1 MAKKKDIK
9 NWIIFL
15 LIVVA
20 SFFIYTNIFSVADYS
35 TGVYLSPEAK
45 GLYQHSGVV
54 SREKL
59 NLVGNECLPA
69 VGFYYWGSS
78 EGYIFADISTIKTA
92 THTYKFEIINIRR
105 EYALSDSSSRCSPPT
120 YNAKVY
126 EDNLLIDFISFERPQ
141 ICSGF
146 NTQAFRNYSEIN
158 VVFRDN
164 FEHSTNSCSSGEAQT
179 YTDNYYM
186 ITSKY
191 EPKYPADTIKFN
203 LSIKNVNDNNMTLVV
218 HAKVKYDN
226 YLADLSIFQDNLF
239 VLNKVQNLNQG
250 DNFLEFVIGKP
261 VHEDFTLV
269 PKVKL
274 YIPTSNIQGIN
285 TVDVYGDVKYRISPY
300 GQFLIVNKND
310 YEYYRIGD
318 FTGDSFPFLFDG
330 ENVTDDDDGGI
341 GDEENNSNI
350 YFIIGGIILITFLAW
365 LYKKTRK

>member
-1 MAKKKDIK
+1 
-9 NWIIFL
+9 
-15 LIVVA
+15 
-20 SFFIYTNIFSVADYS
+20 
-35 TGVYLSPEAK
+35 
-45 GLYQHSGVV
+45 
-54 SREKL
+54 
-59 NLVGNECLPA
+59 
-69 VGFYYWGSS
+69 
-78 EGYIFADISTIKTA
+78 
-92 THTYKFEIINIRR
+92 
-105 EYALSDSSSRCSPPT
+105 
-120 YNAKVY
+120 
-126 EDNLLIDFISFERPQ
+126 
-141 ICSGF
+141 
-146 NTQAFRNYSEIN
+146 
-158 VVFRDN
+158 
-164 FEHSTNSCSSGEAQT
+164 
-179 YTDNYYM
+179 M